1 MEQQHPLL
9 RSLEVL
15 GTQIETNSTREKA
28 LIDSINDVLEPLND
42 IIKDINNLIKDKL
55 EQIKIKPATRDEK
68 DEEIARLIKS
78 VEDLNTIIDEAQD
91 KITEI
96 NGAISENGVTS
107 NDAALNLLKATA
119 DSVKDALD
127 TLKGDIENDRVEPKG
142 GRRRRSKLTKRK
154 GVKGGKSRKS
164 RKGKKSRKQKG
175 GWKYKSRSNK
185 RSSRSKSSR

>member
-78 VEDLNTIIDEAQD
+78 VEDLNTIIGEAQD

-96 NGAISENGVTS
+96 NGAISENGETS
-107 NDAALNLLKATA
+107 NDTALNLLKATA

-127 TLKGDIENDRVEPKG
+127 TLKGDIEHDRVEPKG
-142 GRRRRSKLTKRK
+142 GRRRRFKLTKRK
-154 GVKGGKSRKS
+154 GVKGGKS